1 MAIPAEFGTHTTAN
15 DVSQHYAPQI
25 EGKTVLV
32 TGVSP
37 GGLGAEAAA
46 AIAVQNPKLLI
57 LAGRSPDKLRQTQE
71 NIAKLAPGVKTKPL
85 ILDLASL
92 KQVRQAAQEVE
103 SWDIAIDVLINNAAV
118 MSIPQRELSEDGY
131 ELQFASNHLGPFLF
145 TNTILP
151 SLKRATA
158 PRVVS
163 VSSWGHHQSPVNF
176 DDINWEKSYDKF
188 ATYGQS
194 KTANILF
201 AIGLSSKC
209 GVCAVSLHPG
219 LIRTDLWR
227 HLTREDQLAVG
238 LINEDGSNGDRFPY
252 KNLQEGAAT
261 HVVAAFE
268 PTLQDHAGVYLD
280 DCQIQPEVEAYA
292 VDKGNAERLW
302 TVSEELVQKAL
313 GR

>member
-1 MAIPAEFGTHTTAN
+1 MP
-15 DVSQHYAPQI
+15 
-25 EGKTVLV
+25 
-32 TGVSP
+32 
-37 GGLGAEAAA
+37 
-46 AIAVQNPKLLI
+46 
-57 LAGRSPDKLRQTQE
+57 RLRQTQE

-238 LINEDGSNGDRFPY
+238 ACRAIYAWRLAQRRLIGFHSAPGLINEDGSNGDRFPY

-261 HVVAAFE
+261 
-268 PTLQDHAGVYLD
+268 
-280 DCQIQPEVEAYA
+280 
-292 VDKGNAERLW
+292 
-302 TVSEELVQKAL
+302 
-313 GR
+313 